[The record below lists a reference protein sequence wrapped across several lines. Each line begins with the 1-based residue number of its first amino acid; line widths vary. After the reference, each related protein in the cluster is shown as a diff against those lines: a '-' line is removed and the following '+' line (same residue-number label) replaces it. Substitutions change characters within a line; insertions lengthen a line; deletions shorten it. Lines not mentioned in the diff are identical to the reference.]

1 MIYVRQLAGHSPD
14 SLVSMLVKEAHAEGR
29 LDQEAPDIRGL
40 GGSVYAGALG
50 LFLIKYDYSTLP

>member
-1 MIYVRQLAGHSPD
+1 MIYVRQLSGHSPD

-50 LFLIKYDYSTLP
+50 LFLIKYD